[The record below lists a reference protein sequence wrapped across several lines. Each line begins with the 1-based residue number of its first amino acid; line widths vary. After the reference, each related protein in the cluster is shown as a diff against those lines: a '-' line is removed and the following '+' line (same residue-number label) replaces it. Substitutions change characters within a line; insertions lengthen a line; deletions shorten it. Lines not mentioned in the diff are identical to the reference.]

1 MTNAGFLER
10 PHRRFNRLSGEWVL
24 VSPHRAKRPW
34 SGLNE
39 APETGVAQQY
49 DPDCYLCPG
58 NMRAEGAQ
66 NPQYS
71 STFVFTNDFAAL
83 LPDDGQGEALE
94 EDDLLLAEPENG
106 ICRVICYSPRHDLTV
121 ARMGQE
127 MVQAIVGTWQKE
139 YAGLGGRS
147 DIKHVQIFE
156 NRGLIMGCS
165 NPHPHGQ
172 IWANQ
177 TVPTLPTAENR
188 QQREYLTQK
197 GCCLLCSY
205 LERELRE
212 GERILF
218 ANNSFVAL
226 VPYWAVWP
234 FETMILPRRH
244 NSSILTLTSDEITD
258 LAEIMIR
265 LGVCYDNLF
274 LSSFPYSMGLH
285 QQPTDGQEYPHWHWH
300 MHYLPPLLRS
310 QTVRKHMVGYE
321 LLAMPQ
327 RDITPEAAAER
338 LRGLPKR
345 HYLEVAK

>member
-1 MTNAGFLER
+1 MKNVEFLQR
-10 PHRRFNRLSGEWVL
+10 PHRRLNRLTGEWVL
-24 VSPHRAKRPW
+24 VSPHRSKRPW

-39 APETGVAQQY
+39 EPEQGTAPCY

-58 NMRAEGAQ
+58 NVRAEGAK
-66 NPQYS
+66 NPQYT

-83 LPDDGQGEALE
+83 LPDGSGPGSGQ
-94 EDDLLLAEPENG
+94 DDLLLAEPESG
-106 ICRVICYSPRHDLTV
+106 LCRVICYSPRHDLTV
-121 ARMGQE
+121 ARMPQQ
-127 MVQAIVGTWQKE
+127 MVLPIVTTWQKE
-139 YAGLGGRS
+139 FAELGARD
-147 DIKHVQIFE
+147 DINHVQIFE

-177 TVPTLPTAENR
+177 TVPTIPAAEDR
-188 QQREYLTQK
+188 QQLEFLKDK
-197 GCCLLCSY
+197 GKCLLCSY
-205 LERELRE
+205 LERELSE

-218 ANNSFVAL
+218 ANGSFVAL

-244 NSSILTLTSDEITD
+244 SSSIITLTSEEKSD

-265 LGVCYDNLF
+265 LGICYDNLF

-285 QQPTDGQEYPHWHWH
+285 QQPTDGEDHLHWHWH

-338 LRGLPKR
+338 LRALPQL
-345 HYLEVAK
+345 HYLEAAK